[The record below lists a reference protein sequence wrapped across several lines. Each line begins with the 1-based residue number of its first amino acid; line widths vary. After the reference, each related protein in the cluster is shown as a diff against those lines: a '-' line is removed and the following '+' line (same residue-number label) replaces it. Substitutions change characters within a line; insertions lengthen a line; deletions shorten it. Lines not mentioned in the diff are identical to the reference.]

1 MILGV
6 IIVSQYVGVSFYLKQ
21 LMSNITSNNRKTGAN
36 FVKCW
41 TVKLCIHVS
50 KGPVM
55 NQSKSIYGSP
65 FKDSLSHPIHSCLP
79 IIVTNYLL
87 S

>member
-55 NQSKSIYGSP
+55 NQSKS
-65 FKDSLSHPIHSCLP
+65 SLFTVVHSKIHIQTLFTPVCR
-79 IIVTNYLL
+79 
-87 S
+87 